1 MEKLD
6 KVEKVREKTG
16 VSYEEAR
23 MALEQCDY
31 DVLDAI
37 VLLERQGKTQKQS
50 AHHTTDASQ
59 VPMSTDMMRAQQAYE
74 KSSRKSR
81 FSEVFERILE
91 QFKKLCARGLEVS
104 FVVFRH
110 DERFLSIPV
119 LLLVILALFLLPAV
133 VPLLIVGLFFGFKYQ
148 FEGLKPSSVRVN
160 DVMGKAAD
168 AAESFARDVTGDK

>member
-23 MALEQCDY
+23 AALEQCEY

-37 VLLERQGKTQKQS
+37 VLLEQQGKAQRQT

-59 VPMSTDMMRAQQAYE
+59 VPMSTDMIRAQQAYE
-74 KSSRKSR
+74 QSSKKSH
-81 FSEVFERILE
+81 FGEVLERVLE
-91 QFKKLCARGLEVS
+91 QFKKLCSRGLEVS

-110 DERFLSIPV
+110 DDRLLSIPV

-133 VPLLIVGLFFGFKYQ
+133 VPLLIVGLFFGFRYH
-148 FEGLKPSSVRVN
+148 FEGLKHNSVSVN
-160 DVMGKAAD
+160 DVMDKAAD
-168 AAESFARDVTGDK
+168 AAETFARDVTSNK